1 MKFFLSRGQIF
12 ELPLSNLETVPFD
25 EALIFGWHNFFFQ
38 LFDLV
43 RFSLYIAVV
52 FYFMLAGFVFVAF
65 LASCFVLFDPF
76 EFLLANA
83 FLCLMED
90 PPLSRLLGLIVV
102 STMVTCA
109 VSADVVSF
117 RLNELNQG

>member
-25 EALIFGWHNFFFQ
+25 EAVIFLDGLIFSITC
-38 LFDLV
+38 
-43 RFSLYIAVV
+43 FSSPSLCTAIV